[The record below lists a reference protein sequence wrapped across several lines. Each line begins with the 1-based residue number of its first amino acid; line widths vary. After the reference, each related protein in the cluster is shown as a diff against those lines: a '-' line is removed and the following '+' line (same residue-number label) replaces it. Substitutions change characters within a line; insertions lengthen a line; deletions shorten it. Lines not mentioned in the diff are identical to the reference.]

1 VSNPVEGA
9 DKLSPELEAIANG
22 EYAELKRVTSALL
35 RRMTSRMP
43 AEDPGGF
50 ARAVQGG
57 R

>member
-1 VSNPVEGA
+1 M

-22 EYAELKRVTSALL
+22 EFAELKRVTSALL

-43 AEDPGGF
+43 TEDPGGF